1 MAKFNNDYV
10 LAGACLKAGD
20 WRGAI
25 CWLEDARDQAEKLGM
40 PGRAREC
47 DAFLAAIEIRV
58 RGIAA
63 ERGIT
68 LAQLAS
74 VR

>member
-1 MAKFNNDYV
+1 MAKFNHDCV

-25 CWLEDARDQAEKLGM
+25 SWLEDARDEAEKLGM
-40 PGRAREC
+40 PGRASEC

-58 RGIAA
+58 RSVAA

-68 LAQLAS
+68 LARLE
-74 VR
+74 